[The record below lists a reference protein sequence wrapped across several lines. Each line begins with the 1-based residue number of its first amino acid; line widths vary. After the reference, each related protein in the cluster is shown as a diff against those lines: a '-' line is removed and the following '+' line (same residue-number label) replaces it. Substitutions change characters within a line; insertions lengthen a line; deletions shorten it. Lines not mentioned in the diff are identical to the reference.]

1 MNHWVLCIVF
11 SFLLVVLPMEASA
24 QQSRVLE
31 AQKLLTER
39 GYKPGTA
46 DGLMGPRTEAALRKF
61 QTDAGLPVTGFFDEK
76 TLQGLRIQQQPV
88 KPKPVEPKPET
99 LVFPIITPDVRE
111 PKTEQKASPAPTI
124 AQEPAVISKP
134 VPKLETPKQQSTN
147 RLPQSAPAAKD
158 NREDVGWLPWIIVAL
173 IGWWL
178 FKRRKR
184 SRRDAQPYELP
195 EHQPSARAG
204 QKFKAR
210 IKKTVGPSFVMEEAD
225 FAKVTWHPI
234 GETVVVAGRS
244 IDGLVYTGKPK
255 RYQDR
260 HNFMINPSLRVASI
274 GYPLGHRAMPYWPDY
289 SEIDTK
295 ARAAYL
301 EWLAD
306 GRCAPD
312 ADVGYVFLFFYGLEN
327 RFFLEQP
334 NTQERAVILQ
344 EVKNLL
350 DVYGE
355 NGSVQRYLNNFIEF
369 ASLQIPGAARPTPV
383 FERHGWEQPL
393 MVRIALGAY
402 AEAGQNIGA
411 EWMLSWLVTHPEQ
424 RLRTPAKRCF
434 DEFKALFV
442 IDFNRKYPN
451 GYKLRKPKK
460 KLKLVYHAA
469 SNLFDH
475 QLSGKLANLADVS
488 ALAKPVT
495 DMAALA
501 ETVTQKLEKYSRY
514 LGRNPD
520 GRGTLEV
527 QALLPLELREHFP
540 SHELEEL
547 RAWVSDKIENS
558 GLILTTD
565 VIAKLEGKKPEKATK
580 SQLISIADALARVGF
595 GLAPDPRFA
604 LRAPKLNEPVVLFDL
619 GGLVEE
625 LEIVSDTY
633 RLALIQ
639 LALGAFVAHA
649 DGNFATKEQDALR
662 AQVDQIDGLD
672 DQEKRRLRA
681 NIDWFAAVPPD
692 IGLLRRKLKT
702 SNDVESKNIRS
713 AVVAIALSDG
723 LIRPEEVVGIEKI
736 YKVLGL
742 DPALVYS
749 DLHAGD
755 GPVRVKRAEPAAP
768 GEAIPAE
775 AAGTSIDLDMARI
788 ASIRSNTNRVSAVL
802 GAVFAD
808 QEDASGHMDNTPIS
822 LLNGLNTKHT
832 AMVAEIIEQ
841 DHWTEEA
848 FSQLAAKHE
857 VLISGALESIN
868 EWAYET
874 YDEALLDAYEGF
886 DVMPEIAITIK
897 SVLEKEVQ

>member
-1 MNHWVLCIVF
+1 
-11 SFLLVVLPMEASA
+11 MEANG

-31 AQKLLTER
+31 VQQLLIKR
-39 GYKPGTA
+39 GYQPGTA
-46 DGLMGPRTEAALRKF
+46 DGLMGPRTKAALKKF
-61 QTDAGLPVTGFFDEK
+61 QADVGLPATGLFDEK
-76 TLQGLRIQQQPV
+76 TLQKLQPQLQPQPV
-88 KPKPVEPKPET
+88 QPKPET
-99 LVFPIITPDVRE
+99 LVLPIITPDARV
-111 PKTEQKASPAPTI
+111 PKTEQKKPPAQSIARKPAVVSKPAPRSE
-124 AQEPAVISKP
+124 APR
-134 VPKLETPKQQSTN
+134 QQFTN
-147 RLPQSAPAAKD
+147 RNSPQSVPVIKD
-158 NREDVGWLPWIIVAL
+158 NREGVGWLAWSIMAL

-178 FKRRKR
+178 FRRWKR

-195 EHQPSARAG
+195 EHQPSARAA
-204 QKFKAR
+204 QKFRAR

-225 FAKVTWHPI
+225 FAKMTWHPI
-234 GETVVVAGRS
+234 GETMVVAGRS

-260 HNFMINPSLRVASI
+260 HNFMINPSLRVAST
-274 GYPLGHRAMPYWPDY
+274 GYPLGHRAMAYWPDY
-289 SEIDTK
+289 SEIDPK

-301 EWLAD
+301 DWLAD
-306 GRCAPD
+306 GRRAPS

-334 NTQERAVILQ
+334 SPQERAVILE

-355 NGSVQRYLNNFIEF
+355 NGSVQRYLNSFIEF
-369 ASLQIPGAARPTPV
+369 AILQIPGAAKPTPV

-402 AEAGQNIGA
+402 AEAGRNVGA

-442 IDFNRKYPN
+442 IDFNLKYPN

-469 SNLFDH
+469 SNMFDH
-475 QLSGKLANLADVS
+475 ELSGKLANLPDIS
-488 ALAKPVT
+488 TLSKPVS

-501 ETVTQKLEKYSRY
+501 EAATQKLEKYSRY

-527 QALLPLELREHFP
+527 QALLPLELRAHFP

-547 RAWVSDKIENS
+547 RAWVSSKVENS
-558 GLILTTD
+558 GLVLTTD
-565 VIAKLEGKKPEKATK
+565 IIAKLEGKKPEKVTK

-619 GGLVEE
+619 GEPVEE
-625 LEIVSDTY
+625 LENVTDTY

-649 DGNFATKEQDALR
+649 DGNFAAQEQDALR
-662 AQVDQIDGLD
+662 AQVAQIGGLG
-672 DQEKRRLRA
+672 DQEKRRLCA

-692 IGLLRRKLKT
+692 IGLLRRKLKA
-702 SNDVESKNIRS
+702 SNDVESRNIRS
-713 AVVAIALSDG
+713 AVIAIALSDG
-723 LIRPEEVVGIEKI
+723 LIRPEEVAGIENI
-736 YKVLGL
+736 YKALGL

-749 DLHAGD
+749 DLHTGD
-755 GPVRVKRAEPAAP
+755 GPVRVKQAESAAP
-768 GEAIPAE
+768 GEAIPVE
-775 AAGTSIDLDMARI
+775 TAGTSIGLDMARI
-788 ASIRSNTNRVSAVL
+788 ASIRSDTNRVSAVL

-808 QEDASGHMDNTPIS
+808 QEDASGHTDNTPIS

-832 AMVAEIIEQ
+832 AMVAEIIEL

-848 FSQLAAKHE
+848 FTQLAAKHE
-857 VLISGALESIN
+857 VLTSGALESIN

-886 DVMPEIAITIK
+886 DVMPEIAKTIK